1 MGPIGEFLLEN
12 RSVCSSFL
20 CRAPWNTGLWSPLLV
35 LEVLSPTQCLVPT
48 RHELFATSSPIG
60 LVTLAPIPTWQKCL
74 HCLATCFCHLA
85 FKCGLNLSSV
95 TSRATKMLQFQAS
108 NTCSGRQVPKSRQ
121 SFHRPVHS
129 WTLHVMRGDQSFLRT
144 APRVLFLEEASLLH
158 TFCHTFCNTQ
168 PPLGAERELCSQKPS
183 QNVVYLFLPLNS
195 QSALGETLNYT
206 ETQFLHL

>member
-1 MGPIGEFLLEN
+1 MGRTGAFLLEN

-20 CRAPWNTGLWSPLLV
+20 YRAPWNTSLWSPLLV

-95 TSRATKMLQFQAS
+95 TSRATKMLWFQAS
-108 NTCSGRQVPKSRQ
+108 DTCSRWRVPKSRQ
-121 SFHRPVHS
+121 SSHRPVHS
-129 WTLHVMRGDQSFLRT
+129 CTLHGMRRNQSFLRT
-144 APRVLFLEEASLLH
+144 APQVLFLEEASSH
-158 TFCHTFCNTQ
+158 
-168 PPLGAERELCSQKPS
+168 
-183 QNVVYLFLPLNS
+183 FL
-195 QSALGETLNYT
+195 QHSAFSRG
-206 ETQFLHL
+206 